1 MNDQHGIS
9 LLEVMVAMIV
19 LAIGILGLA
28 PLVTLSIDG
37 NIISSDIIKAS
48 NLAKEKL
55 EYYEALDTLPAV
67 PYTETET
74 GLDGGYDRTILIR
87 DNATDSLIP
96 PGLQQIDIV
105 ISWTD
110 KAGMHRST
118 SYTSLLN

>member
-1 MNDQHGIS
+1 
-9 LLEVMVAMIV
+9 MVAMIV

-28 PLVTLSIDG
+28 PLVTLSIEG
-37 NIISSDIIKAS
+37 NNISRDIIKAS
-48 NLAKEKL
+48 SLAKEKL

-96 PGLQQIDIV
+96 PGCQQIDIV
-105 ISWTD
+105 ISWID